1 VDVQNDVHDLADHL
15 NIARGTV
22 LFVGQL
28 HELVAHFIFQ
38 MVQFMGQMQGK
49 NPQEMINQMLTS
61 GQLSQQQLNAIQQR
75 AQQIAPMLNGMKNM
89 FGF

>member
-1 VDVQNDVHDLADHL
+1 MSSSLFNSMGGQAQN
-15 NIARGTV
+15 NPIG
-22 LFVGQL
+22 GQ
-28 HELVAHFIFQ
+28 FQ
-38 MVQFMGQMQGK
+38 QFMGQMQGK

>member
-1 VDVQNDVHDLADHL
+1 MSRSLYNSMGRQAQNP
-15 NIARGTV
+15 IG
-22 LFVGQL
+22 GQ
-28 HELVAHFIFQ
+28 FQ
-38 MVQFMGQMQGK
+38 QFMGQIKGQMQGR
-49 NPQEMINQMLTS
+49 NPQDVINQMVST

>member
-1 VDVQNDVHDLADHL
+1 MSSSLYNSMNRQTQNP
-15 NIARGTV
+15 IG
-22 LFVGQL
+22 GQ
-28 HELVAHFIFQ
+28 FQ
-38 MVQFMGQMQGK
+38 QFMGQIKGQMQGR
-49 NPQEMINQMLTS
+49 NPQDVINQMVST

>member
-1 VDVQNDVHDLADHL
+1 MSSSLYNSMGGQTQNP
-15 NIARGTV
+15 IG
-22 LFVGQL
+22 GQ
-28 HELVAHFIFQ
+28 FQ
-38 MVQFMGQMQGK
+38 QFMGQMQGK

-61 GQLSQQQLNAIQQR
+61 GQLSQQQLHAIQQR

>member
-1 VDVQNDVHDLADHL
+1 MSSSLFDSMGRQAQNH
-15 NIARGTV
+15 IG
-22 LFVGQL
+22 GQ
-28 HELVAHFIFQ
+28 FQ
-38 MVQFMGQMQGK
+38 QFMGQIKGQMQGR
-49 NPQEMINQMLTS
+49 NPQDVINQMVST

>member
-1 VDVQNDVHDLADHL
+1 MSSSLYNSMGGQTQNP
-15 NIARGTV
+15 IG
-22 LFVGQL
+22 GQ
-28 HELVAHFIFQ
+28 FQ
-38 MVQFMGQMQGK
+38 QFMGQMQGK

-61 GQLSQQQLNAIQQR
+61 GQLSQQQLNAFQQR

>member
-1 VDVQNDVHDLADHL
+1 MSSSLYNSMGRQAQNP
-15 NIARGTV
+15 IG
-22 LFVGQL
+22 GQ
-28 HELVAHFIFQ
+28 FQ
-38 MVQFMGQMQGK
+38 QFMGQIKGQMQGR
-49 NPQEMINQMLTS
+49 NPQDVINQMVST

>member
-1 VDVQNDVHDLADHL
+1 MGSSLYNSMGRQAQNP
-15 NIARGTV
+15 IG
-22 LFVGQL
+22 GQ
-28 HELVAHFIFQ
+28 FQ
-38 MVQFMGQMQGK
+38 QFMGQIKGQMQGR
-49 NPQEMINQMLTS
+49 NPQDVINQMVST

>member
-1 VDVQNDVHDLADHL
+1 MGSSLFNSMGRQAQNP
-15 NIARGTV
+15 IG
-22 LFVGQL
+22 GQ
-28 HELVAHFIFQ
+28 FQ
-38 MVQFMGQMQGK
+38 QFMDQIKGQMHGR
-49 NPQEMINQMLTS
+49 NPQDVINQMVST

>member
-1 VDVQNDVHDLADHL
+1 MGSSLFNSMGRQAQNP
-15 NIARGTV
+15 IG
-22 LFVGQL
+22 GQ
-28 HELVAHFIFQ
+28 FQ
-38 MVQFMGQMQGK
+38 QFMGQIKDQMQGR
-49 NPQEMINQMLTS
+49 NPQDVINQMVST

>member
-1 VDVQNDVHDLADHL
+1 MGSSLYNSMGRQPQNP
-15 NIARGTV
+15 IG
-22 LFVGQL
+22 GQ
-28 HELVAHFIFQ
+28 FQ
-38 MVQFMGQMQGK
+38 QFMGQIKGQMQGR
-49 NPQEMINQMLTS
+49 NPQDVINQMVST

>member
-1 VDVQNDVHDLADHL
+1 MSSSLYNSMGRQTQNP
-15 NIARGTV
+15 IG
-22 LFVGQL
+22 GQ
-28 HELVAHFIFQ
+28 FQ
-38 MVQFMGQMQGK
+38 QFMGQMQDK

>member
-1 VDVQNDVHDLADHL
+1 MSSSLYNSMSRQTQNP
-15 NIARGTV
+15 IG
-22 LFVGQL
+22 GQ
-28 HELVAHFIFQ
+28 FQ
-38 MVQFMGQMQGK
+38 QFMDQMQGK

>member
-1 VDVQNDVHDLADHL
+1 MSSSLFDSMGRQAQNP
-15 NIARGTV
+15 IG
-22 LFVGQL
+22 GQ
-28 HELVAHFIFQ
+28 FQ
-38 MVQFMGQMQGK
+38 QFMGQIKGRMQGR
-49 NPQEMINQMLTS
+49 NPQDVINQMVST